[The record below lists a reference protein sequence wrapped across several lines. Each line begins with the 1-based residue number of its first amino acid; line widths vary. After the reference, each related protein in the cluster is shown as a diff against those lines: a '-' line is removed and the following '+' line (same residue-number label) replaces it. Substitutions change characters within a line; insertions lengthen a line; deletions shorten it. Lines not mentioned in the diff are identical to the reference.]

1 MRNDNALVPAVVI
14 PPGES
19 IQEELSARNWTQRQL
34 AQKMRRPVQAV
45 NEIIRGK
52 RQITAETALD
62 LADAFGTS
70 AEMWVG
76 LEARYR
82 LHVARQERRRRSA

>member
-1 MRNDNALVPAVVI
+1 MRRDNVLTPAMVT

-19 IQEELSARNWTQRQL
+19 IHEELSARGWSQRQL
-34 AQKMRRPVQAV
+34 AQKMRRPVQAI

-52 RQITAETALD
+52 RQITAATALE

-70 AEMWVG
+70 AEMWLG
-76 LEARYR
+76 MESRYR
-82 LHVARQERRRRSA
+82 LHLARTERRRRSA